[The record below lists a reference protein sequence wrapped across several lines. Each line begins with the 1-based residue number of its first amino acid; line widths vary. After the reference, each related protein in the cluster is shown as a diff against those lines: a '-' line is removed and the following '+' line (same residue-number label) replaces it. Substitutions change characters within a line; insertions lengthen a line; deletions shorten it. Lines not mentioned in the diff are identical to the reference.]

1 MAPIQF
7 LFTSAFVLS
16 AAVAAP
22 IHSNHVN
29 AGKADASTPSKHQS
43 EPMRMADPVMS
54 SVPMMSIDTQAMK
67 SSAAAMAIQTP
78 PSMADGQQSDGVFGV
93 LNKLPL
99 KRGEGERRQLNE
111 VTSWLT
117 RINSIAKRDG
127 EVEERQLGLI
137 KSVPEALGQAAQV
150 EKLVTNLPI
159 KRDGSGILGGLG
171 GLGGVLGGSVK
182 RDVEEA
188 EKHDETY
195 TEKALKGF
203 QGWIHHGVKDEQE
216 TPKIPE
222 IPSTAGLGDI
232 AKRTDPVGG
241 LLTGLLAKR
250 DTKGAEAEAH
260 HETYTEK
267 ALKGFQGWIHHG
279 TKADKEATPEVPS
292 AADSLG
298 LDDIAKRADP
308 VSSLFN
314 GIVAERDIEE
324 SRPNEEL
331 VGEAIHKAETHD
343 DVEHE
348 TYTEK
353 ALKGFQGWIHH
364 GTKEHK
370 ETAPGVPS
378 AADSLGLGDIAKRG
392 SPTDPVTDLL
402 DLLLAKREDS
412 EVDEN
417 MLNELAK
424 RSGATDLVTGLLSGV
439 HARRDGPDPGITS
452 LLGGIAKREEID
464 SDEDM
469 IDGLAK
475 RDIDDA
481 IATASDALTN
491 LAKRNGLDSVDALI
505 KGLTKGGQLN
515 NGLNIRQL
523 NVLSSLATGA
533 LGNAGKAAGELGKIA
548 TGKHRRGNGDAGSI
562 AAAATAGM
570 NVGNHHKTGDDDESA
585 DMDEIAADVAEGEQ
599 TLHDATSPQGLAG
612 GLNKRQ
618 VPPIAGSDALS
629 IVKGLVAH
637 PDTAFTPVT
646 KGILVGGT
654 ALGDMAPQ

>member
-29 AGKADASTPSKHQS
+29 AGKGDASTPSKHQS

-78 PSMADGQQSDGVFGV
+78 PSMASEQQSDGVFGV
-93 LNKLPL
+93 LNKLPI
-99 KRGEGERRQLNE
+99 KRGEEERRQLNE
-111 VTSWLT
+111 ITKLLAG
-117 RINSIAKRDG
+117 INSIAKRDR

-137 KSVPEALGQAAQV
+137 KSVPEAVGQAAQV

-188 EKHDETY
+188 KKHDETY

-203 QGWIHHGVKDEQE
+203 QGWMHHGTKDEQE
-216 TPKIPE
+216 TPEIPE
-222 IPSTAGLGDI
+222 IPSTADLGDI
-232 AKRTDPVGG
+232 AKRADPVGG
-241 LLTGLLAKR
+241 LLKGLLAKR
-250 DTKGAEAEAH
+250 DTEGAEAEAH
-260 HETYTEK
+260 DETYTKK

-279 TKADKEATPEVPS
+279 TKEHKEATPEVPS
-292 AADSLG
+292 AADSPG
-298 LDDIAKRADP
+298 LNDIAKRADS
-308 VSSLFN
+308 VSSLLN
-314 GIVAERDIEE
+314 GNLAKRDTEE

-331 VGEAIHKAETHD
+331 VSEAIHKAETHH
-343 DVEHE
+343 DVRDE

-370 ETAPGVPS
+370 EATPEVPS
-378 AADSLGLGDIAKRG
+378 AADSLGLSDFARRG
-392 SPTDPVTDLL
+392 SPTDLVTDLL
-402 DLLLAKREDS
+402 GLLAKRETGD
-412 EVDEN
+412 VDEN
-417 MLNELAK
+417 ILDELAK
-424 RSGATDLVTGLLSGV
+424 RSSPTDSVTGLLSG
-439 HARRDGPDPGITS
+439 
-452 LLGGIAKREEID
+452 LFAKRKEME
-464 SDEDM
+464 SDENM

-491 LAKRNGLDSVDALI
+491 VAKRNGLDSVDALI
-505 KGLTKGGQLN
+505 KGLTKDGQLN

-533 LGNAGKAAGELGKIA
+533 LSNAGTAAGELGKVA

-570 NVGNHHKTGDDDESA
+570 NVGNHHKASNDDDESA
-585 DMDEIAADVAEGEQ
+585 DVDEIAADVAEGEQ
-599 TLHDATSPQGLAG
+599 TLHDATSPQGHTG

-637 PDTAFTPVT
+637 PDAALTPVT

-654 ALGDMAPQ
+654 ALGDMAPH

>member
-1 MAPIQF
+1 
-7 LFTSAFVLS
+7 
-16 AAVAAP
+16 
-22 IHSNHVN
+22 
-29 AGKADASTPSKHQS
+29 
-43 EPMRMADPVMS
+43 MADPVMS

-67 SSAAAMAIQTP
+67 SSAAAMAVQTP
-78 PSMADGQQSDGVFGV
+78 PSMASGQQSDGVFGV
-93 LNKLPL
+93 LNKLPI
-99 KRGEGERRQLNE
+99 KREEEERRQLKE

-117 RINSIAKRDG
+117 SINSIAKRDG

-137 KSVPEALGQAAQV
+137 KSVPEALSQAAQV
-150 EKLVTNLPI
+150 EKLVASLPI

-182 RDVEEA
+182 RDVERA
-188 EKHDETY
+188 EK
-195 TEKALKGF
+195 
-203 QGWIHHGVKDEQE
+203 
-216 TPKIPE
+216 
-222 IPSTAGLGDI
+222 
-232 AKRTDPVGG
+232 
-241 LLTGLLAKR
+241 
-250 DTKGAEAEAH
+250 H

-267 ALKGFQGWIHHG
+267 ALKGFQGWMHHG
-279 TKADKEATPEVPS
+279 TKDEQDTPEIPEIPS
-292 AADSLG
+292 ATGLG
-298 LDDIAKRADP
+298 DIAKRTDP
-308 VSSLFN
+308 VGSLLD
-314 GIVAERDIEE
+314 GLLAKRDTEK

-343 DVEHE
+343 DVKDE

-353 ALKGFQGWIHH
+353 ALKGFQDWIHH
-364 GTKEHK
+364 GTKKHK
-370 ETAPGVPS
+370 EATPEVPS
-378 AADSLGLGDIAKRG
+378 AADSLGLGDIARRG
-392 SPTDPVTDLL
+392 SPTDPLTELL
-402 DLLLAKREDS
+402 GLLAKRETGD
-412 EVDEN
+412 VDEN
-417 MLNELAK
+417 MLDELAK
-424 RSGATDLVTGLLSGV
+424 RSSSTDPITGLLSGV
-439 HARRDGPDPGITS
+439 
-452 LLGGIAKREEID
+452 LAKRKEME
-464 SDEDM
+464 SDENK

-533 LGNAGKAAGELGKIA
+533 LSNAGTAAGKLGKVA

-570 NVGNHHKTGDDDESA
+570 NVGNHHKASNDDDESA
-585 DMDEIAADVAEGEQ
+585 DVDEIAADVAEGEQ
-599 TLHDATSPQGLAG
+599 TLHDATSPQGHAG

-637 PDTAFTPVT
+637 PDAALTPVT

-654 ALGDMAPQ
+654 ALGDMAPK